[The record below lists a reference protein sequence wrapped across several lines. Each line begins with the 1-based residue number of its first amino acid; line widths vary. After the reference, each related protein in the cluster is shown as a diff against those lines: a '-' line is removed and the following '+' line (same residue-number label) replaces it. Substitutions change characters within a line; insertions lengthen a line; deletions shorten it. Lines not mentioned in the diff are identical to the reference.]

1 MHRTLAAALA
11 STALALP
18 LAAQDQGQ
26 GAAAGAA
33 RALEAAV
40 ELADGTSAGTVTFTE
55 TPHGVLIEARLEN
68 LPEGPHGFHIH
79 ETGACAPDFQAAGGH
94 YTPADTEHGYRNESG
109 YHAGDLPNIH
119 VQADGTATADI
130 FAPWLTLAESPKAD
144 APYPLDD
151 GDGSAIMVHA
161 DADDYMAEPPGS
173 TGDRIACGVIFPSE
187 V

>member
-1 MHRTLAAALA
+1 MHRMPAAALL

-18 LAAQDQGQ
+18 LAAQDQAQ
-26 GAAAGAA
+26 DATAGNA
-33 RALEAAV
+33 RTLEVAV
-40 ELADGTSAGTVTFTE
+40 ERADGTAAGTVAFTD

-94 YTPADTEHGYRNESG
+94 YAPAGTEHGYRNESG
-109 YHAGDLPNIH
+109 YHAGDLPNVH
-119 VQADGTATADI
+119 VQADGTATADV
-130 FAPWLTLAESPKAD
+130 FAPWLTLADSPKAD

-161 DADDYMAEPPGS
+161 EGDDYRADPPGS
-173 TGDRIACGVIFPSE
+173 TGDRIACGVIAPSE